1 MRNLYINILFSTIVL
16 VYGGKDCCRNI
27 GKSKAA
33 LLGAIDTLHR
43 TNRLLGECGQ
53 TLDKKVAFHARL
65 STDVTLGSSQTVIF
79 DDVITNIGSAYDFRT
94 GHFSAPND
102 GVYFFASTF
111 LKTHRSSSLHLQMM
125 KNNDMISKG
134 HAAPGG
140 YAEAGSMNAIVSL
153 KRGDTVIVRHH
164 AGSVIESIHGDWC
177 FFSGYQVY

>member
-1 MRNLYINILFSTIVL
+1 MQVCSYFRLKANTPHCVFFS
-16 VYGGKDCCRNI
+16 G
-27 GKSKAA
+27 
-33 LLGAIDTLHR
+33 
-43 TNRLLGECGQ
+43 GQ

-134 HAAPGG
+134 HAAPGS